1 MKDEISCVI
10 QVRMGSSRLSGK
22 VLMSVEGKNPLLYYV
37 INQLKYSKLIDRIII
52 ATTKLPEDNIII
64 KIANE
69 MDVQTFRGSTTDVLD
84 RYYQC
89 AKKFSLINIVRI
101 TSDNPLIDPTL
112 VDQVI
117 EKFIEGSYD
126 YVTNCN
132 PRTFPQGTEAEIF
145 SFKALEQAW
154 KNSNKSSEREHVT
167 PYFYKNPDKFK
178 IFKITHHKN
187 LSKLRWTVD
196 REPDLELVR
205 AIVSKIKK
213 RPILMKDIIALFEI
227 EPKLVEI
234 NKDYVMNEGYLK
246 SLKED
251 KLV

>member
-145 SFKALEQAW
+145 SFKALERAW
-154 KNSNKSSEREHVT
+154 KNSKKSSEREHVT
-167 PYFYKNPDKFK
+167 PYFYNNPDKFK
-178 IFKITHHKN
+178 IFKIIHHKN
-187 LSKLRWTVD
+187 LSKLRWSVD

-234 NKDYVMNEGYLK
+234 NKDYAMNEGYLK
-246 SLKED
+246 SLGED